1 MEQKKCDWLLK
12 LNQINEKG
20 IYVTSYINL
29 IHVTKKEA
37 IDIANEYR
45 KKSTTVQIY
54 KLQNIL

>member
-1 MEQKKCDWLLK
+1 MEQKKCGWLLK
-12 LNQINEKG
+12 LNRINEKG

-29 IHVTKKEA
+29 ILVTKKEA